1 MAEVAKRDAGMTAAN
16 GPQKNA
22 INRHP
27 RYGPWVRR
35 VADTTGVLG
44 SLVTAMGCTACF
56 PALASLGAAIG
67 LGFLSRY
74 EGLFVRVLLPLF
86 AALALLANGW
96 SALEHRHWPRSALAL
111 LGPLLVLAA
120 VFIMR
125 ASGHRTGW
133 LLYPG
138 LALMIAVAI
147 WDLIAPGSRR
157 RRDAAARGAP

>member
-1 MAEVAKRDAGMTAAN
+1 VSGEARTRSWLSRMADK
-16 GPQKNA
+16 
-22 INRHP
+22 
-27 RYGPWVRR
+27 
-35 VADTTGVLG
+35 TGVLG
-44 SLVTAMGCTACF
+44 SIVTAMGCATCF

-74 EGLFVRVLLPLF
+74 EGLFIRVLLPLF

-96 SALEHRHWPRSALAL
+96 SALEHRRWPRAVIAL

-120 VFIMR
+120 VFVMR

-138 LALMIAVAI
+138 LALMIAVAT
-147 WDLIAPGSRR
+147 WDLIAPARKRR
-157 RRDAAARGAP
+157 RETHDAKCRG